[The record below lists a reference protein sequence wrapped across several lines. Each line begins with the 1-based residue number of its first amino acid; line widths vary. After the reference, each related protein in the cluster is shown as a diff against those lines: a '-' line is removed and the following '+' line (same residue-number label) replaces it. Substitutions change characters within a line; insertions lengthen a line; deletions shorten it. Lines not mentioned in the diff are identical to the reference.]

1 MRSAL
6 RRATILFAFAI
17 AGPAVAGEPEQAMA
31 KVAVAPAFPDNG
43 IMGSIDHRAMAE
55 WLPLSDEQRG
65 LIFLGI
71 INLPDTP
78 DTNSAPPGPAGALP
92 ESVELHDLPAML
104 IRRIPLL
111 RDHKFAKLE
120 DRILVVRPSD
130 RTVVSEIPRYRLVP

>member
-1 MRSAL
+1 MRSA
-6 RRATILFAFAI
+6 RYATILFAFAI
-17 AGPAVAGEPEQAMA
+17 AGPAMAGEPEAGP
-31 KVAVAPAFPDNG
+31 VFPDYG
-43 IMGSIDHRAMAE
+43 ITGSIGQWASTQS
-55 WLPLSDEQRG
+55 LPLSDEQRG

-78 DTNSAPPGPAGALP
+78 DADAEPAGPADALP

-130 RTVVSEIPRYRLVP
+130 RAVVSEIPRYRLVP

>member
-6 RRATILFAFAI
+6 PCATIFFAFAI

-31 KVAVAPAFPDNG
+31 KVAVAPAFPDDG
-43 IMGSIDHRAMAE
+43 ITGSIDQWAIAQP
-55 WLPLSDEQRG
+55 LPLSDEQRG

-78 DTNSAPPGPAGALP
+78 DTNSAPSGPTGALP
-92 ESVELHDLPAML
+92 ENVDLHDLPAML

>member
-1 MRSAL
+1 MRFAL
-6 RRATILFAFAI
+6 RCATILFAFAI
-17 AGPAVAGEPEQAMA
+17 AGPAPAGEPEQAMA

-43 IMGSIDHRAMAE
+43 ITRRIDQWAIAQP
-55 WLPLSDEQRG
+55 LPLSDEQRG

-78 DTNSAPPGPAGALP
+78 DADAAPPGPAGALP
-92 ESVELHDLPAML
+92 ENVDLHDLPAML

-111 RDHKFAKLE
+111 RDHKFVKLE

>member
-6 RRATILFAFAI
+6 PWATIFFALAI

-31 KVAVAPAFPDNG
+31 KVAVAPAFPDDG
-43 IMGSIDHRAMAE
+43 ITGSIDQWAIAQP
-55 WLPLSDEQRG
+55 LPLSDEQRG

-78 DTNSAPPGPAGALP
+78 DTNSAPPGPTGALP
-92 ESVELHDLPAML
+92 ENVDLHDLPAML

-111 RDHKFAKLE
+111 RDHKFVKLE